1 MGTDQLSTN
10 KEFAFSQNKQTTENE
25 LVNYTLCI
33 VIRLEG
39 YKHGERKS

>member
-1 MGTDQLSTN
+1 MSAN

-33 VIRLEG
+33 VTRLEG
-39 YKHGERKS
+39 YKHHERKS

>member
-1 MGTDQLSTN
+1 MSAN
-10 KEFAFSQNKQTTENE
+10 KEFAFSQNEQTTENE

-39 YKHGERKS
+39 YKHHKRKS